1 LNTPETVTS
10 LDSISA
16 HIIKYGIYRDIRILD
31 EFLARVPVRPDLLK
45 FSLNE
50 SKKAIIF
57 FLFKSHILEQKPA
70 LSEIYLSIGISK
82 STAHRS
88 LNDLCRTELIVP
100 VSDGVDRRRTLY
112 TVSES
117 IRRVL
122 DEFLAIYRD
131 EFVLLLLR
139 SDESRDKLVQGDP
152 EVISQLV
159 LNSSAPIMLHAEDG
173 TVVAISK
180 QWLKLTGY
188 TVDELRTFDDW
199 LDRAHG
205 NNTFGIKRIITDQF
219 ENLKGWSQEL
229 ETILTATGQPRMWR
243 TIHCHIGHDKQGR
256 GILMSLAEDVSE
268 DI

>member
-1 LNTPETVTS
+1 LNTPETIKS

-31 EFLARVPVRPDLLK
+31 EFVALIPARPDLLN

-57 FLFKSHILEQKPA
+57 FLFKSHILGQNPA

-100 VSDGVDRRRTLY
+100 VSDGDDRRRTLY
-112 TVSES
+112 TVADS
-117 IRRVL
+117 IRQVL
-122 DEFLAIYRD
+122 DDFLANYRN
-131 EFVLLLLR
+131 EFILLSLS
-139 SDESRDKLVQGDP
+139 SDEYREKLAQGDP
-152 EVISQLV
+152 DLISQLV

-173 TVVAISK
+173 TVIALST

-188 TVDELRTFDDW
+188 TLEELKTFDDW
-199 LDRAHG
+199 LVRAHG
-205 NNTFGIKRIITDQF
+205 ENTFGIKRIIKDQF
-219 ENLKGWSQEL
+219 ENQKGWSQEL
-229 ETILTATGQPRMWR
+229 ETILTATGKPCMWR
-243 TIHCHIGHDKQGR
+243 ILHCHLGQDKDGR
-256 GILMSLAEDVSE
+256 EILMSMAEDVTE